1 MRKIFVSLLF
11 GLISCGTGLAQPA
24 SPPLFLTEADKRLK
38 PRTITD
44 VCPTDDPLT
53 KRLLTEYGAIFVASQ
68 KVVLPYKCILENED
82 EVQAFQAIADAT
94 YERVGGVIVTLQEV
108 ALVAFMAARNAAA
121 KEGVAISPRG
131 GSTAST
137 RDYAKTLALWKSR
150 FHPALRHWTAR
161 GRITKTEAD
170 RARQMQM
177 REQIA
182 TVFAWEDRKIWF
194 SKDLSKS
201 ILYSVAAPGASQH
214 NFMLAIDIEQYS
226 NARVRKIMG
235 DHGWFQTVKSDL
247 PHFTYLGHAR
257 DQLESL
263 GLKREVVSGQEF
275 WIPNME

>member
-1 MRKIFVSLLF
+1 
-11 GLISCGTGLAQPA
+11 
-24 SPPLFLTEADKRLK
+24 
-38 PRTITD
+38 
-44 VCPTDDPLT
+44 
-53 KRLLTEYGAIFVASQ
+53 
-68 KVVLPYKCILENED
+68 
-82 EVQAFQAIADAT
+82 
-94 YERVGGVIVTLQEV
+94 
-108 ALVAFMAARNAAA
+108 
-121 KEGVAISPRG
+121 
-131 GSTAST
+131 
-137 RDYAKTLALWKSR
+137 
-150 FHPALRHWTAR
+150 
-161 GRITKTEAD
+161 
-170 RARQMQM
+170 M

-214 NFMLAIDIEQYS
+214 NFMLALDVEQYG